1 MIRALVVA
9 AALGMATVGAQAQV
23 GDAQGD
29 RMAAAY
35 QAWASRWSVQ
45 TSSFAAMRGDKVV
58 ATSQVGEGDPYVAAP
73 LASLSKAITG
83 VCVAKLVET
92 GRLTYR
98 AKIGKVLKRYFRKAV
113 IADQAAKDVTVAEL
127 LTHSSGIHYDP
138 TQGSPEFLALD
149 FSKPN
154 LEAVVTLA
162 LSRPLSSKT
171 YFYNNA
177 DYAALGLVIEA
188 VTGETYRTACKKLV
202 LRPAG
207 VTTASMDPDWRI
219 MSSWGGWNLSAVD
232 YARFLDHF
240 RPGSGLMT
248 TRPHKWPQQV
258 VNGEVFYSLGTLQRR
273 TPSGKYDFSH
283 AGAWYFTDPS
293 RPERDEN
300 YGSYFVVMEQDLR
313 FVATYSPQPGN
324 IFATWEL
331 EDSIRAAAYPSA
343 VVGERPAAVAAPAA
357 APEGLDDGGLSVAIA
372 TANGAR

>member
-1 MIRALVVA
+1 MIRALLVA
-9 AALGMATVGAQAQV
+9 AALGVATFGAQAQV

-35 QAWASRWSVQ
+35 QAWASRWSVP
-45 TSSFAAMRGDKVV
+45 TSSFAVMRGDKVV
-58 ATSQVGEGDPYVAAP
+58 ATSQVGAGDPYVAAP
-73 LASLSKAITG
+73 LASLSKAVTG

-92 GRLTYR
+92 GRLTYG
-98 AKIGKVLKRYFRKAV
+98 AKIGKVLRRYFKRAV

-138 TQGSPEFLALD
+138 TQGSPEFVALD

-188 VTGETYRTACKKLV
+188 VTGETYRTACKSLV

-207 VTTASMDPDWRI
+207 VTTAAMDPDWRI
-219 MSSWGGWNLSAVD
+219 MSSWGGWNMSAVD

-248 TRPHKWPQQV
+248 TRPHRWPQQSLGGDTV
-258 VNGEVFYSLGTLQRR
+258 YSLGTLQRR
-273 TPSGKYDFSH
+273 NPSGKYDFTH
-283 AGAWYFTDPS
+283 AGAWNFPDAS
-293 RPERDEN
+293 RPERNEN
-300 YGSYFVVMEQDLR
+300 YGSYFVVMNQNLR
-313 FVATYSPQPGN
+313 FVATYAPLPGYG
-324 IFATWEL
+324 ATDDLFVSMQE
-331 EDSIRAAAYPSA
+331 AAYPSA
-343 VVGERPAAVAAPAA
+343 VAA
-357 APEGLDDGGLSVAIA
+357 A
-372 TANGAR
+372 GADR